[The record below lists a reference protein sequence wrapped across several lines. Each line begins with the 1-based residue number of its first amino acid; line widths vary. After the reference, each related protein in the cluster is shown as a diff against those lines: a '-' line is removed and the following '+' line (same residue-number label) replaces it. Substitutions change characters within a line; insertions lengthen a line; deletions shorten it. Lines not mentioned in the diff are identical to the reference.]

1 MTHRAC
7 TPVNR
12 SQAAQN
18 TAQEELGRNIRE
30 ATHPGWKIQDGSMR
44 QERKEKVWSVRGSIK
59 GRRRRRQEEKA
70 TAGAG
75 TGLRQR
81 GRMEEGGEGEG
92 QRQDAEGETQGT
104 EQRGGERKEGEAV
117 GKGFS

>member
-1 MTHRAC
+1 
-7 TPVNR
+7 
-12 SQAAQN
+12 
-18 TAQEELGRNIRE
+18 
-30 ATHPGWKIQDGSMR
+30 MR
-44 QERKEKVWSVRGSIK
+44 QERQEKVWSVRGSIK

-81 GRMEEGGEGEG
+81 ERMEGGGEGEG
-92 QRQDAEGETQGT
+92 LHQDTKEEAQGT

-117 GKGFS
+117 RKGFS

>member
-1 MTHRAC
+1 M
-7 TPVNR
+7 NR

-30 ATHPGWKIQDGSMR
+30 ATHPGWKIRDGSMR
-44 QERKEKVWSVRGSIK
+44 QERLQKVWSVRCSIK

-75 TGLRQR
+75 MGLRQR
-81 GRMEEGGEGEG
+81 ERMEGRGEGEG

-104 EQRGGERKEGEAV
+104 EQRGGERKEDEAV
-117 GKGFS
+117 RKGFS